1 MTSSN
6 PTFYFELFQI
16 VCCFNQILKKS
27 SMRRLFLPLLVSFCF
42 SVAFAQNFTLKSN
55 DIEGQA
61 QMKQVFNSFGC
72 KGENISPQLSWSNAP
87 AGTRSFAINMYDP
100 DAPTGSGWWQWVI
113 FDIPASVNHLVEN
126 AGNIDLNLA
135 PSESIQSLN
144 DYGGYGYGGPC
155 PPVNG
160 GIHEYIF
167 TIYAL
172 KVPSLGLKVDA
183 NPAMVGFY
191 INANTIQK
199 ASLVMYY
206 ERKSE

>member
-1 MTSSN
+1 M
-6 PTFYFELFQI
+6 
-16 VCCFNQILKKS
+16 K
-27 SMRRLFLPLLVSFCF
+27 RLFIPFLLSFCF
-42 SVAFAQNFTLKSN
+42 SIAYSQNFTLRSN

-61 QMKQVFNSFGC
+61 QMKQVFNNFGC
-72 KGENISPQLSWSNAP
+72 KGENISPQLSWFNAP
-87 AGTRSFAINMYDP
+87 EGTKSFAINMYDP

-113 FDIPASVNHLVEN
+113 FDIPATVNELVEN
-126 AGNIDLNLA
+126 AGNTDLNLA
-135 PSESIQSLN
+135 PKEAIQSLN

-155 PPVNG
+155 PPING

-172 KVPSLGLKVDA
+172 KVPKLNLNKNS

-191 INANTIQK
+191 IDANTIQK

-206 ERKSE
+206 ERKNE

>member
-1 MTSSN
+1 MTSS
-6 PTFYFELFQI
+6 
-16 VCCFNQILKKS
+16 S
-27 SMRRLFLPLLVSFCF
+27 
-42 SVAFAQNFTLKSN
+42 
-55 DIEGQA
+55 IEGQA

-100 DAPTGSGWWQWVI
+100 DEPTGSGRWQWVI

>member
-1 MTSSN
+1 M
-6 PTFYFELFQI
+6 
-16 VCCFNQILKKS
+16 K
-27 SMRRLFLPLLVSFCF
+27 RLFIPLLLSVWF
-42 SVAFAQNFTLKSN
+42 SVTFAQNFTLKSD

-87 AGTRSFAINMYDP
+87 EGTKSFAINMYDP

-113 FDIPASVNHLVEN
+113 FDIPVSVNQLVEN
-126 AGNIDLNLA
+126 AGNIKLNLA
-135 PSESIQSLN
+135 PKGAIQSLN
-144 DYGGYGYGGPC
+144 NYGGYGYGGPC

-172 KVPSLGLKVDA
+172 KVSSLGLSKDT

-191 INANTIQK
+191 INANTIKK

>member
-1 MTSSN
+1 MKQ
-6 PTFYFELFQI
+6 LF
-16 VCCFNQILKKS
+16 IL
-27 SMRRLFLPLLVSFCF
+27 LALCLGF
-42 SVAFAQNFTLKSN
+42 SVSYAQNFTLKSA

-72 KGENISPQLSWSNAP
+72 KGDNISPELAWVNPP
-87 AGTRSFAINMYDP
+87 AGTKSFAITMYDP
-100 DAPTGSGWWQWVI
+100 DAPTGSGWWQWVV
-113 FDIPASVNHLVEN
+113 FDIPATATELVEN
-126 AGNIDLNLA
+126 AGDIIKNLA
-135 PSESIQSLN
+135 PKGTVQSLN

-172 KVPSLGLKVDA
+172 SIPTLGLDKNA

-191 INANTIQK
+191 IHANTIQK
-199 ASLVMYY
+199 SSLVMYY
-206 ERKSE
+206 ERKAE

>member
-1 MTSSN
+1 M
-6 PTFYFELFQI
+6 
-16 VCCFNQILKKS
+16 K
-27 SMRRLFLPLLVSFCF
+27 RLFIPLLMCFCF
-42 SVAFAQNFTLKSN
+42 SVSFAQNFTLKSN

-72 KGENISPQLSWSNAP
+72 KGENISPQLSWTDAP
-87 AGTRSFAINMYDP
+87 AGTQSFAINMYDP
-100 DAPTGSGWWQWVI
+100 DAPTGSGWWQWVV
-113 FDIPASVNHLVEN
+113 FDIPASADQLVEN
-126 AGNIDLNLA
+126 AGNVELNLA
-135 PSESIQSLN
+135 PQGAIQSLN

-172 KVPSLGLKVDA
+172 KVPSLGLSKDA

-191 INANTIQK
+191 IDANTIQK